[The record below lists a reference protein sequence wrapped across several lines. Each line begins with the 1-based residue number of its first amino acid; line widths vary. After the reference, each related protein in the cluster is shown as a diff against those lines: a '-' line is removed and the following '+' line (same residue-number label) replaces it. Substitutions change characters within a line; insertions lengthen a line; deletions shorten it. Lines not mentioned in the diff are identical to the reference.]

1 MLKGYDTNITMKFS
15 TKLIDQSY
23 KDEGIT
29 DLEVVDELLGQLAE
43 MLEMTVSYSKG
54 MTLTDEAIMRDGSVS
69 MTSQV
74 TNEEQHVVET
84 VFVIVYNIDYPES
97 VTEERR
103 QAILDDMNKDMET
116 VEYKVKVEKALRHAT
131 EECNKELLNR
141 VFINCYKVQCE
152 LQAIEG

>member
-1 MLKGYDTNITMKFS
+1 MLRGYDSIITMKFS

-23 KDEGIT
+23 KEEGLT
-29 DLEVVDELLGQLAE
+29 DLEVADELLGQLAK
-43 MLEMTVSYSKG
+43 MLEMTVTFSKG

-69 MTSQV
+69 MTSKV
-74 TNEEQHVVET
+74 TNEEEHVVET

-116 VEYKVKVEKALRHAT
+116 IEYKVRVEKALRQAT
-131 EECNKELLNR
+131 ADCNKELANQ